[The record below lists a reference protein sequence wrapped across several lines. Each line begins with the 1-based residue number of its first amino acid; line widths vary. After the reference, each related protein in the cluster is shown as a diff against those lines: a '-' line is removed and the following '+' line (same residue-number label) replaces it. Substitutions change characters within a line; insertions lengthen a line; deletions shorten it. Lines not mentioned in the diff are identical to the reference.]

1 MKKIY
6 YLATCSTCIR
16 ILKELDGLLTEFQL
30 QDIKTEN
37 ITPDQIE
44 QMRTLSGSYESLFSR
59 RAMKYK
65 SLGLG
70 NKDLSEDDYKNYI
83 LEEYTFLKR
92 PVFIIGDEIFIGNSS
107 KIVEAIRSKLTN
119 S

>member
-1 MKKIY
+1 
-6 YLATCSTCIR
+6 
-16 ILKELDGLLTEFQL
+16 LKDLDGLLSEFKL
-30 QDIKTEN
+30 QDIKTEQ

-44 QMRTLSGSYESLFSR
+44 QMHALSGSYDSLFSR

-70 NKDLSEDDYKNYI
+70 DKDLTEDDYKNYI

-92 PVFIIGDEIFIGNSS
+92 PVFVIEDEIYIGNSS
-107 KIVEAIRSKLTN
+107 KIVEAVRSKLTN
-119 S
+119 N